1 MKLHKDP
8 TILTMKSFLLTLTE
22 KDKAKL
28 WSLFL
33 CSSLLLAMEPFFC
46 TTPVAST
53 SLPALMR
60 TLAYRVSKEAQKHIW
75 GSGKQQREEPSH

>member
-33 CSSLLLAMEPFFC
+33 CSSLLLATKPLFC
-46 TTPVAST
+46 TMPVAST
-53 SLPALMR
+53 SLP
-60 TLAYRVSKEAQKHIW
+60 
-75 GSGKQQREEPSH
+75 